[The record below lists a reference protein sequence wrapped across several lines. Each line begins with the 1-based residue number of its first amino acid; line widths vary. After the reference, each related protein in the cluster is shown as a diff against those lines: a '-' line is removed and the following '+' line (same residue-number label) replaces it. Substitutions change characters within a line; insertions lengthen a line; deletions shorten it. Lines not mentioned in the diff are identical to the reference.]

1 MKSEDCDGW
10 RMQRHSMSEVEIER
24 NAHNGITVDES
35 FAKKSN
41 IIELIRSWAAE
52 RQIRR
57 KRAEWKY
64 MQFLS
69 DINLLIYLA
78 DYAPESNE

>member
-1 MKSEDCDGW
+1 
-10 RMQRHSMSEVEIER
+10 MQQHSMSEVDIER
-24 NAHNGITVDES
+24 NAHNGITVDKS

-52 RQIRR
+52 RQNRR
-57 KRAEWKY
+57 QRAERKHT
-64 MQFLS
+64 QFLS

-78 DYAPESNE
+78 HYATEANE